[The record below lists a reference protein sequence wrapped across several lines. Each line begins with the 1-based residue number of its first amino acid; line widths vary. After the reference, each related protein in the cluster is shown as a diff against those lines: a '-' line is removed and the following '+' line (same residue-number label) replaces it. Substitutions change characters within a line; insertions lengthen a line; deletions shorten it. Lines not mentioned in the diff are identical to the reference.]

1 MKTLIVRIETLDA
14 AGQSFLEAL
23 RTAQVGRPVNRP
35 HSIGFASYA
44 AMHRVLSPARLDI
57 VRTMAGQGPM
67 SIRELARR
75 VGRDFKAVHT
85 DVTMLINSG
94 VVDRDGG
101 KIVFPYDRIHF
112 EFDIEVAA

>member
-14 AGQSFLEAL
+14 AGRSFVEAV
-23 RTAQVGRPVNRP
+23 RAAQAGNPVQRP

-57 VRTMAGQGPM
+57 VRAMAGQGPM
-67 SIRELARR
+67 SIREVSRR
-75 VGRDFKAVHT
+75 IGRDFKAVHT
-85 DVTMLINSG
+85 DVTALIKAG
-94 VVDRDGG
+94 VVDRAGG
-101 KIVFPYDRIHF
+101 GIVFAYDRIHF